1 MELQPPIFRCRNR
14 KDPDAE
20 QHDGDH
26 AAGDRRTA
34 QDSFS
39 QSAHYGHSTV
49 PVLPNQIRTPFATD
63 TSVTTASKSDL
74 LDDAKQHV
82 ENAKNHVDKAVRG
95 ARPYIEMTARI
106 GFAAK
111 GLAYLLIGGFAALA
125 AVGSSNQTFSR
136 AGMLQFL
143 AGKPLG
149 WVLAI
154 GLGIGFGAFG
164 LWQIFWALRDPEFE
178 GHDWKGMRKRFAK
191 FCVGIGHLALV
202 GLAFRVAMGSA
213 NTDQSGDA
221 KAQDWTAW
229 AMSYPLGRW
238 IVAGIG
244 IGFVVYTVSQL
255 RKAWKLDPD
264 EELRTH
270 ELSSFQRTLS
280 CNIGKFGIAARAVV
294 FFIIGC
300 FLILAAWH
308 AHPHEA
314 RGLGGALHAL
324 AEQPYG
330 WILLAIVALGLIAY
344 GLYALVQARYRR
356 IRAR

>member
-1 MELQPPIFRCRNR
+1 
-14 KDPDAE
+14 
-20 QHDGDH
+20 
-26 AAGDRRTA
+26 
-34 QDSFS
+34 
-39 QSAHYGHSTV
+39 
-49 PVLPNQIRTPFATD
+49 
-63 TSVTTASKSDL
+63 VTTASKTDL
-74 LDDAKQHV
+74 LDEAQKQVEKAKEQV
-82 ENAKNHVDKAVRG
+82 EKAVREAG
-95 ARPYIEMTARI
+95 PYIEMTARI

-111 GLAYLLIGGFAALA
+111 GLAYLLIGGFAGLA
-125 AVGSSNQTFSR
+125 AIGSSNETFSR

-143 AGKPLG
+143 AGRPLG

-164 LWQIFWALRDPEFE
+164 LWQIFCALRDPEHE
-178 GHDWKGMRKRFAK
+178 GHDWNGLRKRFVK
-191 FCVGIGHLALV
+191 FCVGIGHLVLV
-202 GLAFRVAMGSA
+202 VLAFRVVLGTVR
-213 NTDQSGDA
+213 TDQYGDV
-221 KAQDWTAW
+221 KARDWTAW

-244 IGFVVYTVSQL
+244 VGFIVYTFSQL
-255 RKAWKLDPD
+255 RTAWKLEPD
-264 EELRTH
+264 EELHTH
-270 ELSSFQRTLS
+270 EISKFARSLS
-280 CNIGKFGIAARAVV
+280 CNVGKFGIAARAVV

-308 AHPHEA
+308 AHPGEA

-344 GLYALVQARYRR
+344 GVYALVQARYRR